1 MRKFF
6 YIRVSSYD
14 QSIERQLI
22 SAKELGIEKKK
33 EYNYI
38 VKAKVS
44 KRFIFNPK
52 LEIYSVVIE

>member
-1 MRKFF
+1 MWFE
-6 YIRVSSYD
+6 VTVESSD
-14 QSIERQLI
+14 F
-22 SAKELGIEKKK
+22 KEKKKK